1 MPPNNRVPYDQGVKI
16 SAAATLSL
24 LGILALSP
32 AADAQTEAETLL
44 AGAKTL
50 RCIFPLSVRTA
61 WKNGE
66 PVPVVRPARGNFT
79 INIREIKSDAGSAV
93 MAAPS
98 GPGGKDLTLV
108 AAEHNR
114 FFLDAGGGRVALT
127 TVLGE
132 FSTGTK
138 LKATHN
144 ITDYT
149 ALDLGSFKAE
159 PEVVQYGGDCEVI
172 P

>member
-1 MPPNNRVPYDQGVKI
+1 MIRAVKI
-16 SAAATLSL
+16 SAAATLAVMAV
-24 LGILALSP
+24 LATAPS
-32 AADAQTEAETLL
+32 ADAQTEAETLL

-50 RCIFPLSVRTA
+50 RCVFPLSVRTT
-61 WKNGE
+61 WKGGV

-79 INIREIKSDAGSAV
+79 INIREIKADAGSAV

-108 AAEHNR
+108 AADHNR

-127 TVLGE
+127 TVVAE
-132 FSTGTK
+132 FTTGSK

-144 ITDYT
+144 ITEYN